1 MAANVDPY
9 RRYRPIR
16 LGIHVFATD
25 DQSGES
31 ITVRNYDLPSPEL
44 ARLRF
49 EAARLACLRPADDD
63 SPELVVELISGGKIL
78 DAFPMRR
85 VTLPRLSVIIDP
97 PPPPAGRYRVDLHAF
112 GRLVDGIERELG
124 RAATIEDAKRL
135 YDDQAA
141 LFRGRLVVLRGG
153 VPYDRQPYP
162 PKRRQAA
169 RPGDLAAD
177 SYAIIRA

>member
-63 SPELVVELISGGKIL
+63 NPELVVELISGGKIL

-97 PPPPAGRYRVDLHAF
+97 PPPPGRYRVDLHAF

-124 RAATIEDAKRL
+124 RAATIEDATRL

-153 VPYDRQPYP
+153 IPMTASPT
-162 PKRRQAA
+162 RRSDGKP
-169 RPGDLAAD
+169 RDLV
-177 SYAIIRA
+177 I